1 MLINSVGG
9 GGGEGVSAASYS
21 TYGSPSSSFQEIS
34 QLQPGVS
41 PQPGDTR
48 KLVSLL
54 NMAKAPEH
62 IYLQGY
68 VGQAS
73 WGWLFFNGV
82 DILNEEV
89 EAVFITPT
97 YSDYGAGKRIRAK
110 FWVQTA
116 ASIGNYLDY
125 DLWIQVLESEVMA
138 TTAYGWAGKLF
149 PFQIAPNE

>member
-9 GGGEGVSAASYS
+9 GGGEGVSAAAYS
-21 TYGSPSSSFQEIS
+21 TYGSPSSSYQKIS
-34 QLQPGVS
+34 QLSPGVS
-41 PQPGDTR
+41 PQPGDAV

-54 NMAKAPEH
+54 NKAKAPEH

-97 YSDYGAGKRIRAK
+97 NSDYGAGKRIRAK

-125 DLWIQVLESEVMA
+125 NLYVQVLESEV
-138 TTAYGWAGKLF
+138 TKTLAYGWTGELF

>member
-1 MLINSVGG
+1 MLINSIGG
-9 GGGEGVSAASYS
+9 GGGEGVSAAAYS
-21 TYGSPSSSFQEIS
+21 TYGSPPSSYQKIS
-34 QLQPGVS
+34 NSRPEVS
-41 PQPGDTR
+41 PQPGDAR

-54 NMAKAPEH
+54 NIAKAPEH

-82 DILNEEV
+82 DILNEEM

-97 YSDYGAGKRIRAK
+97 VSDYGGGKRIRAK

-125 DLWIQVLESEVMA
+125 DLYVQVLESEV
-138 TTAYGWAGKLF
+138 TKPLTYGWTGELF

>member
-9 GGGEGVSAASYS
+9 GRGEGVSVEVYSYD
-21 TYGSPSSSFQEIS
+21 SPPPSFHKIS
-34 QLQPGVS
+34 QTQPVVS
-41 PQPGDTR
+41 PQLGGTR

-68 VGQAS
+68 VGAYN

-97 YSDYGAGKRIRAK
+97 DSIYGAGKKIRAK

-125 DLWIQVLESEVMA
+125 DLWIRVLESEVTSTNEYA
-138 TTAYGWAGKLF
+138 WTGELF
-149 PFQIAPNE
+149 PSQIAPNE